1 MQIDLPSKVKVF
13 LWKAAQG
20 ILPTFKV
27 LHQHRIPV
35 AAICSRC
42 NQEEETIWQALRS
55 CQSAATVWENVHFE
69 WNSTNVFEPHYTNWL
84 KEKLLRFNKSQLQF
98 LGATLWMIWKDRNA
112 EIHGE
117 KRKPASVIVS
127 GIRQYIDDYNK
138 AQLLELRGCQQ
149 TQAKWLHPPLNAYK
163 VNFDGAFKAST
174 KTGGIKVVIRD
185 VDGNLMGS
193 IQIIYKEE
201 NLKLKIEKFKNFQ
214 K

>member
-1 MQIDLPSKVKVF
+1 
-13 LWKAAQG
+13 
-20 ILPTFKV
+20 
-27 LHQHRIPV
+27 
-35 AAICSRC
+35 
-42 NQEEETIWQALRS
+42 
-55 CQSAATVWENVHFE
+55 
-69 WNSTNVFEPHYTNWL
+69 
-84 KEKLLRFNKSQLQF
+84 
-98 LGATLWMIWKDRNA
+98 MIWKDRNA

-193 IQIIYKEE
+193 KIVTIHEATDPFIVEATATVQALEFAS
-201 NLKLKIEKFKNFQ
+201 NLRFQ
-214 K
+214 KIILEGDALSIVKMLKNNNPYLTNTGHLIK